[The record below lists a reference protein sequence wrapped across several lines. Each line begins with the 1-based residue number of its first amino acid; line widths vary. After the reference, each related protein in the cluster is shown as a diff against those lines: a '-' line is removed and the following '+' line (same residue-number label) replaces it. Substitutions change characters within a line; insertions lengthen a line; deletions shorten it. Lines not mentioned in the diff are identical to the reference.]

1 MFNVNDL
8 ESMLF
13 EDKDPATAYIESSEA
28 KKDITITTAISTIMH
43 ILVSK
48 NIATNKEF
56 EEIQNKYKV
65 ILENRIRKEFE
76 DLQKKS
82 QEE

>member
-13 EDKDPATAYIESSEA
+13 EDKDLATAYIESSEG
-28 KKDITITTAISTIMH
+28 KKDITIITAISTIIN

-48 NIATNKEF
+48 NIVTNEEF

-65 ILENRIRKEFE
+65 ICENQIRKEFE